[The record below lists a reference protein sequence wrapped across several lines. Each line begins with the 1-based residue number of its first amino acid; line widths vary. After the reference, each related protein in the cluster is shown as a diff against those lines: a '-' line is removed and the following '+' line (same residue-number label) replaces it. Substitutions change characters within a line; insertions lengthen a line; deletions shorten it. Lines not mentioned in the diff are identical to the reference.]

1 MVELQLIRTHR
12 EILKF
17 LSRNITA
24 SMGTI
29 AANITAVA
37 YGSLKN
43 HVSML
48 EGRGLVSKSYN
59 DYVTVSITA
68 KGQGYLRGRA

>member
-1 MVELQLIRTHR
+1 MLLSRTYR

-17 LSRNITA
+17 LSRNVNA

-29 AANITAVA
+29 AANITAIT

-43 HVSML
+43 HISML
-48 EGRGLVSKSYN
+48 EDKGLVSKNYN

-68 KGQGYLRGRA
+68 KGQGYLRGA

>member
-1 MVELQLIRTHR
+1 
-12 EILKF
+12 
-17 LSRNITA
+17 
-24 SMGTI
+24 MGTI